1 MTDDAQKDDPVS
13 PDELPEDDPFEHGR
27 VGYGS
32 YAKYTPALLALGIVL
47 VIAYIGWKEWQ
58 PDADLPRAGVL
69 IDQPAPAWTLELID
83 GSTVS
88 NTDLAGRAVVLNF
101 WASWCA
107 PCEEEM
113 PALEQLSA
121 EFSTEGTPATIVG
134 VGVKRDNNENA
145 LAMVER
151 LGITYPIGRDTAGA
165 SDTIGPVTQSFGVDT
180 YPATVFIRP
189 DGTVSA
195 IVFGPL
201 TEDTAR
207 QYVED
212 ALSSGS

>member
-1 MTDDAQKDDPVS
+1 MTDPQQPVDRLTS
-13 PDELPEDDPFEHGR
+13 EEVPEPDPFEHGR
-27 VGYGS
+27 VGYGT

-47 VIAYIGWKEWQ
+47 VIAYIGWKQWQ

-69 IDQPAPAWTLELID
+69 IDQPAPDWSLELLD
-83 GSTVS
+83 GSIV
-88 NTDLAGRAVVLNF
+88 NAGDLAGRAVVLNF

-107 PCEEEM
+107 PCETEM
-113 PALEQLSA
+113 PELERLSQDLV
-121 EFSTEGTPATIVG
+121 TEGTPATIIG
-134 VGVKRDNNENA
+134 VGVKRDNNDNA
-145 LAMVER
+145 VAMVDR

-165 SDTIGPVTQSFGVDT
+165 SDTIGPVTQAFGVDT

-201 TEDTAR
+201 TEDSAR
-207 QYVED
+207 SYIED
-212 ALSSGS
+212 ALGD

>member
-1 MTDDAQKDDPVS
+1 LSEESQPSVPTAAD
-13 PDELPEDDPFEHGR
+13 DDPFEHGR
-27 VGYGS
+27 VGYGN
-32 YAKYTPALLALGIVL
+32 YAKYTPALLALGIIL
-47 VIAYIGWKEWQ
+47 VIGYIGWKQ
-58 PDADLPRAGVL
+58 FRPDDDLPRAGVL
-69 IDQPAPAWTLELID
+69 IDQPAPEWSLTLLD

-88 NTDLAGRAVVLNF
+88 SNDLSGRAVALNF

-113 PALEQLSA
+113 PALEDLNASLLADGSQ
-121 EFSTEGTPATIVG
+121 ATIVG

-145 LAMVER
+145 LAMVDR
-151 LGITYPIGRDTAGA
+151 LGITYPVGRDTAGDN
-165 SDTIGPVTQSFGVDT
+165 DTLGPVAQAFGVDS

-201 TEDTAR
+201 TEDSAR
-207 QYVED
+207 DYLDD
-212 ALSSGS
+212 ALGA

>member
-1 MTDDAQKDDPVS
+1 MIDENDQQPNSIDDETDPY
-13 PDELPEDDPFEHGR
+13 EHGR
-27 VGYGS
+27 VGYGK

-47 VIAYIGWKEWQ
+47 VIAYIGWKQWQ
-58 PDADLPRAGVL
+58 PEDDLPRAGVL
-69 IDQPAPAWTLELID
+69 IDQPAPAWNLTLLD
-83 GSTVS
+83 GSNVS
-88 NTDLAGRAVVLNF
+88 SADLAGRAVVLNF

-113 PALEQLSA
+113 PALERLNA
-121 EFSTEGTPATIVG
+121 ELLEDGTPATIIG
-134 VGVKRDNNENA
+134 VGVKRDNNDNA
-145 LAMVER
+145 LAMVDR
-151 LGITYPIGRDTAGA
+151 LGITYPVGRDTAGE

-201 TEDTAR
+201 NEDSAR
-207 QYVED
+207 KYIDD
-212 ALSSGS
+212 ALEG